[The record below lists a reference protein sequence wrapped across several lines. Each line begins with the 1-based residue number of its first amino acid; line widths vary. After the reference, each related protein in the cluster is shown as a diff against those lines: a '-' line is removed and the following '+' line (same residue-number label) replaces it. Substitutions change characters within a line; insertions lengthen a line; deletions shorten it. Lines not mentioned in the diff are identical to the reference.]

1 MLRDDLKELNI
12 TIQEL
17 SNAVGVPACALELL
31 ADGKILY
38 TDLRFDDARA
48 ILDYLIKA
56 REKNKKI
63 IGGVRNEF

>member
-38 TDLRFDDARA
+38 TDLRFNDARA

-56 REKNKKI
+56 REKNKKN
-63 IGGVRNEF
+63 GGVRNEF